1 MGPETLVV
9 GTLPRVSPGR
19 FVAVLREAQS
29 PAAAEAEAGYWA
41 VVQHAVDPLF
51 ALAVFRHESQYGR
64 VGICAAYGT
73 KNPGNTRSS
82 RTGVG
87 EVVSTP
93 RGPFVRYPNWTEGFR
108 DLAYRLVDPTFVYAQ
123 RQLQT
128 IGEIIPVWAPAAD
141 NNRPE
146 AYIASVV
153 KTMETLQ
160 QNLLDVPFRVALI
173 PKGNAN
179 RPGAPM
185 TPQWITV
192 HETANTN
199 PGANAEAH
207 RRFTHAGGGAER
219 VSFHFVVDDREVIQL
234 LPLTEHGWHA
244 GDGAQGAGNRSSI
257 AIETCVNRDAD
268 WEKTLANLVRLLQ
281 TLCRM
286 YGWSSERIVQHHFWS
301 GKNCPARI
309 RAEGRWDALLRAVN
323 DGLKPSG
330 PDARFFPETGYWITH
345 GFKAFWEKYGGLMI
359 FGYPLSNEY
368 TTTIDGKPI
377 TVQEFERARF
387 EHRPDIGRAEDWHV
401 VLGRVN
407 AERLELVKKLQAA
420 EERAQKA
427 EQELA
432 RLRQIMSGVRDGR
445 VS

>member
-9 GTLPRVSPGR
+9 GTLPRITPER
-19 FVAVLREAQS
+19 FAQVLREAQS
-29 PAAAEAEAGYWA
+29 PAAPEAEAGYWA
-41 VVQHAVDPLF
+41 VARLGVDPLF
-51 ALAVFRHESQYGR
+51 ALAVFRHESQYGKL
-64 VGICAAYGT
+64 GICAQYGT

-87 EVVSTP
+87 EIVMTP
-93 RGPFVRYPNWTEGFR
+93 RGQFVRYPNWVEGFR

-128 IGEIIPVWAPAAD
+128 IAEIIPVWAPAAD
-141 NNRPE
+141 NNRPD

-153 KTMETLQ
+153 RTMETLQ

-173 PKGNAN
+173 PKGNPN

-192 HETANTN
+192 HETANAN

-207 RRFTHAGGGAER
+207 RRFTHAGGGPET
-219 VSFHFVVDDREVIQL
+219 VSFHFVVDDREIIQL

-244 GDGAQGAGNRSSI
+244 GDGPQGPGNRTSI
-257 AIETCVNRDAD
+257 AIETCVNRDAN
-268 WEKTLANLVRLLQ
+268 WEKTLDNLVKLLRA
-281 TLCRM
+281 LCRM
-286 YGWSSERIVQHHFWS
+286 YGWNSSRIVQHNRWS

-309 RAEGRWDALLRAVN
+309 RAEGRWDALMRAV
-323 DGLKPSG
+323 DGVPASTEN
-330 PDARFFPETGYWITH
+330 ARYFPETGYWLAH

-359 FGYPLSNEY
+359 FGYPISNEY
-368 TTTIDGKPI
+368 TMTIDGKPV
-377 TVQEFERARF
+377 TVQDFERARF

-407 AERLELVKKLQAA
+407 AERLELLKQLQ
-420 EERAQKA
+420 EKD
-427 EQELA
+427 QEIE
-432 RLRQIMSGVRDGR
+432 RLRRLLSGFRDGR
-445 VS
+445 MS